1 MGRKASV
8 LIALLVV
15 ASLAPVRASAESRF
29 TILASGGV
37 LRHADSDYRDL
48 YGSTVFYPELAFRAV
63 IYKDIFAWAGFGF
76 FSGSGKTELLGY
88 EAETSRSNLSLGVGS
103 RFKLANALFAVADVG
118 LCRFGYKETAMEM
131 EVKGSAIGFR
141 LDAGLGYDLT
151 KSLVVEARFG
161 FLSGSDE
168 YEGESFKLGGVL
180 GSVGLGLRF

>member
-1 MGRKASV
+1 MTMRKFA
-8 LIALLVV
+8 LVV
-15 ASLAPVRASAESRF
+15 LLMAGVLAPGRASAEGRF
-29 TILASGGV
+29 TVLASGGV
-37 LRHADSDYRDL
+37 LRHTDSDYRDL

-63 IYKDIFAWAGFGF
+63 FYKDVFAWAGFGF

-88 EAETSRSNLSLGVGS
+88 DAETSRSILSLGVGTRLRLTDS
-103 RFKLANALFAVADVG
+103 LFAVADIG

-141 LDAGLGYDLT
+141 LDAGLAYDLT

-161 FLSGSDE
+161 YLSGSDE
-168 YEGESFKLGGVL
+168 FEGESFKLGGVV

>member
-1 MGRKASV
+1 MTMRKFA
-8 LIALLVV
+8 LVV
-15 ASLAPVRASAESRF
+15 LLMAGVVAPVRASAESRF
-29 TILASGGV
+29 TVLASGGV
-37 LRHADSDYRDL
+37 LRHTDSDYRDL

-63 IYKDIFAWAGFGF
+63 FYKDVFAWAGFGF

-88 EAETSRSNLSLGVGS
+88 DAETSRNILSLGVGT
-103 RFKLANALFAVADVG
+103 RLRLTGALFAVADVG

-141 LDAGLGYDLT
+141 LDAGLAYDLT
-151 KSLVVEARFG
+151 KSLVIEARFG

-180 GSVGLGLRF
+180 GSLGLGLRF